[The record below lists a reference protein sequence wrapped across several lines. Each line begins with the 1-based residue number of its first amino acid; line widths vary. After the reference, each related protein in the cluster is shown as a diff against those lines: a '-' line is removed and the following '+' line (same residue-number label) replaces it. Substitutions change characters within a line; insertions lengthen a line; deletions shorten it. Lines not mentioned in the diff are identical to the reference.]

1 MSFQWPVA
9 LVALLVVPGVLAL
22 YVWRERRR
30 PEDAARFGNPALFP
44 NLVDASPGW
53 RRHLPVA
60 VMLVALAA
68 MVVGVARPHATVSV
82 KREEATVILAMDVSR
97 SMGANDVKPSRLD
110 AGKAAAA
117 FFLTK
122 VPSKYRIGLISF
134 GTRAVSTV
142 PPTTNRALVRQGLV
156 ALRPSD
162 GTALGDAIALAVRL
176 GQRQRTK
183 DGVVPPE
190 SVLLISDGA
199 SQGGRTTIPAAAKL
213 AKQAHVPV
221 YSILVGTQGGQV
233 TATLTGGYKEI
244 IKVPP
249 SPQTLQQLS
258 AATGGQL
265 FAAASDAR
273 LKQVY
278 EKLGSRVGHK
288 RQAREMTDAF
298 AAGSAALMLV
308 GGLLS
313 MFWFRRVVP

>member
-1 MSFQWPVA
+1 AVA
-9 LVALLVVPGVLAL
+9 
-22 YVWRERRR
+22 
-30 PEDAARFGNPALFP
+30 
-44 NLVDASPGW
+44 
-53 RRHLPVA
+53 
-60 VMLVALAA
+60 
-68 MVVGVARPHATVSV
+68 
-82 KREEATVILAMDVSR
+82 
-97 SMGANDVKPSRLD
+97 
-110 AGKAAAA
+110 
-117 FFLTK
+117 
-122 VPSKYRIGLISF
+122 
-134 GTRAVSTV
+134 TV
-142 PPTTNRALVRQGLV
+142 PPTTNRAVVRQGLV

-183 DGVVPPE
+183 DGAVPPE

-199 SQGGRTTIPAAAKL
+199 SQGGRTSVPGAIKL

-221 YSILVGTQGGQV
+221 YTILVGTQGGQV

-249 SPQTLQQLS
+249 SPQTLQQL
-258 AATGGQL
+258 AAGTGGQL
-265 FAAASDAR
+265 FAAPSDAR
-273 LKQVY
+273 LKEVY

-298 AAGSAALMLV
+298 AAGSAALMLA